1 MEPLASDESV
11 KYNYSKNNEIT
22 TLKHF
27 YIHIKIINI
36 PLFGFI
42 LLYVR
47 FHRTYKVIKHVLF
60 NVT

>member
-11 KYNYSKNNEIT
+11 KYNYSKYNET

-27 YIHIKIINI
+27 YIHIKIITI
-36 PLFGFI
+36 PLFGAI

-47 FHRTYKVIKHVLF
+47 FHRTYEVIKHVLF